1 MHKPIFG
8 SALTLLAAAA
18 VLTAPACA
26 QTPDPGRVV
35 DAVLE
40 AYGGARVLD
49 GVKALRLEGTIVTA
63 TRGQHGRF
71 IRIVEGAHNLKV
83 LLHYS
88 DHVEIRLVDGARGW
102 NGDTPE
108 NMKAASGPMLAAM
121 ELQASRS
128 WVPWILEVMR
138 DSLRVERADSR
149 VVVMSGGLAPGL
161 ALRFWVDAN
170 THHVLRTESDM
181 DTDGMKMQFATD
193 YGDFHRVSGVLVPF
207 QEVSFAGGT
216 HTASLTVEK
225 ARINPP
231 PADRKLP
238 LGPTGG

>member
-1 MHKPIFG
+1 MHKPTFG
-8 SALTLLAAAA
+8 SALALLVSAATLA
-18 VLTAPACA
+18 APACA
-26 QTPDPGRVV
+26 QTPDPGKVI

-40 AYGGARVLD
+40 AYGGTRVLK
-49 GVKALRLEGTIVTA
+49 GVEALRLEGTIVTA
-63 TRGQHGRF
+63 MQGQRGRF
-71 IRIVEGAHNLKV
+71 IRIVEGPHDLKV
-83 LLHYS
+83 LLHYP
-88 DHVEIRLVDGARGW
+88 DHVEIRVVDGARGW

-108 NMKAASGPMLAAM
+108 TLKPASGPMLAAM

-128 WVPWILEVMR
+128 WVPWILEDMR
-138 DSLRVERADSR
+138 DSLRVERADAR

-161 ALRFWVDAN
+161 ALRFYVDAR

-193 YGDFHRVSGVLVPF
+193 YGDFHRVSGVLVPYV
-207 QEVSFAGGT
+207 EVSFAGGT

-231 PADRKLP
+231 TQDRKLP